1 MTTSTVST
9 RATDATR
16 SRVADDVTRGRTGPG
31 RTPGGRRET
40 RAGWA
45 FAAPFTILFVLF
57 LAWPVVHGLYLSF
70 TGQSLTGQ
78 GGELIGFANYAEA
91 LSDATM
97 WRSMLNTLWF
107 TVLTTIPL
115 VVLALALALL
125 VNTGLPGQWLW
136 RLSFFLPYLLAST
149 VVSLFW
155 IQLYSPTLGPINN
168 LLSGLG
174 LPAPAWLQDPQ
185 YAMVAVALTTVWW
198 TIGFNFLLYLAALQN
213 IPDQQYEAASL
224 DGAGRW
230 RKLWSITIP
239 QLGPTTGLILILQVL
254 ASLKLFDQVYQMTTG
269 GPAGSTRSTVL
280 YIFESGFTGYR
291 FGYASAISYIFFA
304 VIILI
309 SLSQFAV
316 TARNRRKGVQ
326 A

>member
-31 RTPGGRRET
+31 RSPGGRRET

-57 LAWPVVHGLYLSF
+57 LVWPVVHGLYLSF
-70 TGQSLTGQ
+70 TGQSLTGS
-78 GGELIGFANYAEA
+78 GGEIIGFANYAEA
-91 LSDATM
+91 LGDATM

-168 LLSGLG
+168 VLSGLG

-269 GPAGSTRSTVL
+269 GPAGTTRSTVL

-304 VIILI
+304 VIVLI

>member
-16 SRVADDVTRGRTGPG
+16 SRVADGVTRGRTGPG

-57 LAWPVVHGLYLSF
+57 LVWPVVHGLYLSF

-91 LSDATM
+91 LGDATM

-168 LLSGLG
+168 VLSGLG